1 MKKIATAIVV
11 LCTLLSAVV
20 VPMRASEDEDKDK
33 PEIFQETFTKPF
45 PIVWTS
51 IKKALGETS
60 CLVEHEKYSEDDNG
74 KYKGKLTSVFCVLA
88 SGQDSTQVVMERYS
102 KRVPYIRGA
111 SWTSVRMQYLFY
123 VTEQEDGTVEVK
135 LKGEI
140 SGFEDYITTHFH
152 YFASNGVLE
161 REMMERLKR
170 IVASAEDE

>member
-11 LCTLLSAVV
+11 ITTLLLGVV
-20 VPMRASEDEDKDK
+20 VPMHADEEKDK
-33 PEIFQETFTKPF
+33 VEILRETFTKSF
-45 PIVWTS
+45 PVVWTS
-51 IKKALGETS
+51 IKKALAES
-60 CLVEHEKYSEDDNG
+60 DCLVEHEKYSETDEG

-88 SGQDSTQVVMERYS
+88 SGEDSTEVVMERYS

-111 SWTSVRMQYLFY
+111 SWSSVRMQYLFY
-123 VTEQEDGTVEVK
+123 VTELEDGTVEVK

-161 REMMERLKR
+161 HQIMEKLKR
-170 IVASAEDE
+170 IVATSEDE

>member
-11 LCTLLSAVV
+11 ISALLFGVTL
-20 VPMRASEDEDKDK
+20 PMHADEERDK
-33 PEIFQETFTKPF
+33 PEIFRETFTASF
-45 PIVWTS
+45 PAVWTS
-51 IKKALGETS
+51 IKKALAES
-60 CLVEHEKYSEDDNG
+60 DCLVEHEKYSEGDDG

-88 SGQDSTQVVMERYS
+88 SGADSTEVVMERYS
-102 KRVPYIRGA
+102 KRIPYIRGA

-123 VTEQEDGTVEVK
+123 VTELEDGTVEVK

-161 REMMERLKR
+161 RAIMEKLKHL
-170 IVASAEDE
+170 VATAESE